1 MDERSIPEAVLRD
14 KNAVEMLRV
23 WIAGNRIHCSIKVG
37 MYLESTRIPEE
48 RAWGVILADVARHI
62 SIALDSGFS
71 LNRYES
77 LNKIEESFLQ
87 ELTNPTSPVEGE
99 FSRET

>member
-1 MDERSIPEAVLRD
+1 MNERSIPEAVLRD

-37 MYLESTRIPEE
+37 MYLESTKIPEE

-87 ELTNPTSPVEGE
+87 ELTNPTSPVEEE